1 MEEGV
6 SIRDGELAS
15 AMSKARKEVAKK
27 KSVAQKAATRAKKLQ
42 NFEQPGLK
50 PVSNTDPNFLVM
62 HGSASTLRTERF
74 NLSNDLFEQAD
85 AAIKT
90 ARTDTDYAI
99 AIDLLRQAIQLDP
112 NKADYFVS
120 LAEAYAHL
128 GQHDFGLAACEM
140 ALRLAP
146 ENHVAARN
154 RGLALKALGLPETT
168 NLF

>member
-1 MEEGV
+1 
-6 SIRDGELAS
+6 
-15 AMSKARKEVAKK
+15 MSKASKEAAKK
-27 KSVAQKAATRAKKLQ
+27 KSVAQKAATRAKKQ
-42 NFEQPGLK
+42 QDCEPPDLK
-50 PVSNTDPNFLVM
+50 GVLSTGPNLPVIP
-62 HGSASTLRTERF
+62 GSASTNSAENF
-74 NLSNDLFEQAD
+74 NLSKDLFEQAD
-85 AAIKT
+85 DAIKT
-90 ARTDTDYAI
+90 AKTDADYAI
-99 AIDLLRQAIQLDP
+99 AIDLLRQAIRLDP